1 MDRVGNKDNRKE
13 KKKNRKKSKIWKQ
26 GNRKIMKKENR
37 KIGKQENID
46 MEIRTEEEKQ
56 ENRIILIGK

>member
-1 MDRVGNKDNRKE
+1 MEIGE
-13 KKKNRKKSKIWKQ
+13 Q
-26 GNRKIMKKENR
+26 ENR